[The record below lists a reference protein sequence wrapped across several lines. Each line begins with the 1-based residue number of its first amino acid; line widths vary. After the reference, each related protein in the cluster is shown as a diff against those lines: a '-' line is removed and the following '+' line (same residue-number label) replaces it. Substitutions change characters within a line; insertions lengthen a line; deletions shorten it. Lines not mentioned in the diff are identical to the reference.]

1 MALAAASAVPSE
13 AAMNLVQ
20 DIVVLSLRKPA
31 GRHVTKC
38 NNSETWYDA

>member
-31 GRHVTKC
+31 VRYVNKM
-38 NNSETWYDA
+38 